1 MLQSL
6 SRRRLRL
13 RPFRSLQL
21 PQDVDRDDDALASHA
36 LAHAVQLSALF
47 LLEIVQSDRILRKES
62 GPWRLRVQERLES
75 NVAVG
80 VVALVR
86 VQKIGVRV
94 G

>member
-1 MLQSL
+1 MLQSR

-47 LLEIVQSDRILRKES
+47 LLEIVQSNRILRKS
-62 GPWRLRVQERLES
+62 GLGLHVQERLES

-80 VVALVR
+80 VVALVC